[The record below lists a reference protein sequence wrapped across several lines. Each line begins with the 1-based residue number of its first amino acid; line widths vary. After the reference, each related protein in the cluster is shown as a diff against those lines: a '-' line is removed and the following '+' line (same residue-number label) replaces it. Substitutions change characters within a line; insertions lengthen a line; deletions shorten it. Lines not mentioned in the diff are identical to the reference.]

1 MTEFNWD
8 ELNGKATE
16 RMRKPK
22 TSPVPDSIVRL
33 AQRSVDSDPTLANC
47 KELSF
52 DFGTDKD
59 RAEAFVKLMRKA
71 GAHTKPEAT
80 IKVTIDPDGEGKDT
94 VIAWYARRKP
104 GRVAANSTPAPAPA
118 EATAEDEKEPAPF

>member
-22 TSPVPDSIVRL
+22 TSPVPDSIIRL

-47 KELSF
+47 KELTF
-52 DFGTDKD
+52 DFGSDTA
-59 RAEAFVKLMRKA
+59 RAEAFIKLMRKA
-71 GAHTKPEAT
+71 GAHTKPEST
-80 IKVTIDPDGEGKDT
+80 IKVTPDPDGEGHNT
-94 VIAWYARRKP
+94 LISWYARKRP
-104 GRVAANSTPAPAPA
+104 GRVPATTPAPAANPPA
-118 EATAEDEKEPAPF
+118 ESDKPPF

>member
-22 TSPVPDSIVRL
+22 TSPVPDTIIRL

-47 KELSF
+47 KELTF
-52 DFGTDKD
+52 DFGSDTA
-59 RAEAFVKLMRKA
+59 RAEAFTKLMRKA

-80 IKVTIDPDGEGKDT
+80 IKVTPDPDGEGKPAL
-94 VIAWYARRKP
+94 IAWYARKKP
-104 GRVAANSTPAPAPA
+104 GRVPANSTPAPAPVPA
-118 EATAEDEKEPAPF
+118 ESGDKPPF

>member
-22 TSPVPDSIVRL
+22 TSPVPDTIIRL

-47 KELSF
+47 KELTF
-52 DFGTDKD
+52 DFGSDTA
-59 RAEAFVKLMRKA
+59 RAEAFIKLMRKA

-80 IKVTIDPDGEGKDT
+80 IKVTPDPDGEGKNT
-94 VIAWYARRKP
+94 LVAWYARKKP
-104 GRVAANSTPAPAPA
+104 GRVAANSAPAPAPVA
-118 EATAEDEKEPAPF
+118 EASGDKPPF